1 MRTAAICWNSIK
13 GRDCKLELQAE
24 LLNIC
29 GDNNTA
35 LKEACR
41 TLKEYA
47 VFTEKMR
54 KYVKTMSV
62 EEAAEITIEECIRED
77 ILQEFLMRHKAEARA
92 MSIFE
97 YDQEKHLKME
107 REQAWE
113 EGRLAGIA
121 ELVDKKL
128 QKGKTFSQIAEELE
142 TDEAVIAGIAA
153 QLSQAAV
160 IHKTGV

>member
-41 TLKEYA
+41 TLKEYE

-77 ILQEFLMRHKAEARA
+77 ILREFLMRHKAEARA

-121 ELVDKKL
+121 EGKTAGIAELVDKKPK
-128 QKGKTFSQIAEELE
+128 KGKPSLRSQK
-142 TDEAVIAGIAA
+142 
-153 QLSQAAV
+153 S
-160 IHKTGV
+160 